1 MNLCDTK
8 HQREFRFCPY
18 RGVQE
23 KPETVDRSSI
33 PSILME
39 PVARRL
45 RFAAAAAAVLW
56 GAYLAL
62 AAVTGHTSTLA
73 TVTGAIAIFVSIG
86 LVGISLHSTA
96 PAVKIGKLGS
106 AYFFFTA
113 VALACTEFST
123 PTAFAPHGGVSWSA
137 AWIAFFPLLVPSSPR
152 RALVKAL
159 LAASASPLAFV
170 LTAPADAG
178 ATMHSVGDYLMLFA
192 PVYFAAVMA
201 HVVSRVLSGLGA
213 QVVDVR
219 EMGMYELETRIA
231 QGGMGEVWRAK
242 HRLLSRPAAVKLIR
256 PHAGAPGSQPQLDA
270 VAEQRFKR
278 EAEATASLKS
288 PHTVDLYDFGVTDS
302 GTIYYVMELLE
313 GSDLEELVH
322 RDGPLEPDRVMHIL
336 MQTLDS
342 LAEAHQKGLVHR
354 DIKPS
359 NLHVSRRGLEGDFV
373 KVLDFGLV
381 KAEQPEPGD
390 TKLTAANGIVG
401 TPAYLAPELITGDR
415 PVDGRADLYSLG
427 CVAYFLLTGKTVFE
441 AETPVG
447 MAIAHATS
455 TPVPPSVRS
464 GRPIPAELERLVMK
478 CLEKRPEDRPASSSE
493 LLAMLAQLDLHSS
506 PNTLT
511 RDMLPSSPS
520 SALN

>member
-1 MNLCDTK
+1 MKLCEAK
-8 HQREFRFCPY
+8 HERHYRFCPAN
-18 RGVQE
+18 GVQE
-23 KPETVDRSSI
+23 QPETADRSSV
-33 PSILME
+33 PSVLME

-56 GAYLAL
+56 SAYLAL
-62 AAVTGHTSTLA
+62 VAVTGHASTLA
-73 TVTGAIAIFVSIG
+73 IVTGAIAIMVSVG
-86 LVGISLHSTA
+86 LVGFSLRSTA
-96 PAVKIGKLGS
+96 SGAKIGKLGS

-152 RALVKAL
+152 RALIKAL

-170 LTAPADAG
+170 LTAPDGAG
-178 ATMHSVGDYLMLFA
+178 ATMHSAGDYLMLFA

-213 QVVDVR
+213 QVADVR

-256 PHAGAPGSQPQLDA
+256 PHSGGPGTQPQLDA
-270 VAEQRFKR
+270 VAEERFKR
-278 EAEATASLKS
+278 EAEATATLKS

-322 RDGPLEPDRVMHIL
+322 REGPLEPDRVVHIL

-342 LAEAHQKGLVHR
+342 LAEAHQHGLVHR

-381 KAEQPEPGD
+381 KAEEPKPGD

-427 CVAYFLLTGKTVFE
+427 CVAYFLLTGQTVFD
-441 AETPVG
+441 AETPVA

-455 TPVPPSVRS
+455 TPVLPSVRS

-478 CLEKRPEDRPASSSE
+478 CLEKRPEDRPASSSD
-493 LLAMLAQLDLHSS
+493 LLRMLARLDLDSS
-506 PNTLT
+506 PNALT

-520 SALN
+520 STLN

>member
-1 MNLCDTK
+1 MKRCEAK
-8 HQREFRFCPY
+8 KEGQFRFCREY
-18 RGVQE
+18 GLTQKAE
-23 KPETVDRSSI
+23 SGDRSSV

-39 PVARRL
+39 PVAQRL
-45 RFAAAAAAVLW
+45 RFAAAAAALLW
-56 GAYLAL
+56 MAYLAL
-62 AAVTGHTSTLA
+62 VAVTGHASTLA
-73 TVTGAIAIFVSIG
+73 GICGGIAILVSLG
-86 LVGISLHSTA
+86 LVGFSLHPSTT
-96 PAVKIGKLGS
+96 PTQIGKLGS

-137 AWIAFFPLLVPSSPR
+137 AWIAFFPLLVPTSPR

-159 LAASASPLAFV
+159 MAASASPVAFL
-170 LTAPADAG
+170 LTAPANAG
-178 ATMHSVGDYLMLFA
+178 EAMRSVGDYLMLFA

-219 EMGMYELETRIA
+219 EMGMYELESRIA

-256 PHAGAPGSQPQLDA
+256 HSGTPGTRSDLDV
-270 VAEQRFKR
+270 VAEERFKR

-313 GSDLEELVH
+313 GADLEELVH
-322 RDGPLEPDRVMHIL
+322 RDGPLEPDRVVHIL

-342 LAEAHQKGLVHR
+342 LAEAHQHGLVHR

-359 NLHVSRRGLEGDFV
+359 NIHVSRRGLERDFV

-381 KAEQPEPGD
+381 KTDEPKPGD

-415 PVDGRADLYSLG
+415 HVDGRADLYSLG
-427 CVAYFLLTGKTVFE
+427 CVAYFLLTGKTVFD
-441 AETPVG
+441 AETPVA

-455 TPVPPSVRS
+455 TPVLPSVRS
-464 GRPIPAELERLVMK
+464 GRPIPSALERLVMK

-493 LLAMLAQLDLHSS
+493 LLRLLAQVDLESS
-506 PNTLT
+506 PTSLT
-511 RDMLPSSPS
+511 RDMLPSSPN